1 MESNTDEKLHIAS
14 LMSQTLEIMDML
26 NNIHT
31 DKVRVSL
38 SPDSE
43 ETNSFSLQGGLVND
57 MINSMRSS
65 LLARLTELEM
75 NYFNLKQKEIQ

>member
-26 NNIHT
+26 DNVKS

>member
-26 NNIHT
+26 DNIKS